1 MKKQDVNKLLA
12 DPNNPL
18 TDNLLTICSIAYFAT
33 TEEIKRLEKRLNKH
47 PNDDEL
53 KEMIANHLNDLKTIG
68 NTWDIVNLNG
78 GFSFNE
84 KINNFINSLSSAIQK
99 LA

>member
-1 MKKQDVNKLLA
+1 MKNQDVNKLLA

-18 TDNLLTICSIAYFAT
+18 TENLLDICSIAFFAT

-53 KEMIANHLNDLKTIG
+53 KEMIANHLKDLKAIG
-68 NTWDIVNLNG
+68 NTWEIVNLNG
-78 GFSFNE
+78 NFSFNE
-84 KINNFINSLSSAIQK
+84 QVNKFINSLPSYMQE